1 MPTGSKDPEIL
12 LSWLL
17 DSMGLVRRK
26 SESGTLDE
34 AQGAIHRLMMG
45 ALLSEPLAGWDAKSL
60 GEASGLSQTGVHHQL
75 VKLRESG
82 LVSAQTDGRW
92 HVHVLRGG
100 SISSAVD
107 ILSAEAKAILSLRM
121 SELGQFVTES
131 DERMTIPVEDESPE
145 FRIVIAEPGAISD
158 DMDSLDCLV
167 NDLGLTGDRA
177 RADDKLARNVLE
189 ELARGTSA
197 ITILALSEKMGET
210 RSRVGRGL
218 DRMRSAGIV
227 ERVPMMDRIAQDVY
241 LGVMRQHD
249 ARGADWLMTRGGLGR
264 LDDGI
269 SRKLL
274 SGAKKGSLNIEKVQ
288 TILEPVGL
296 DAQRVLLNTL
306 GGRMPYG
313 FRIAGRDGEA
323 ISERVMRNA
332 DRTLRRLRTVA
343 GRLDE
348 ALSN

>member
-60 GEASGLSQTGVHHQL
+60 GEASGLSQTGVQHQL

-82 LVSAQTDGRW
+82 LVSTQPDGRW
-92 HVHVLRGG
+92 VHVLRGG
-100 SISSAVD
+100 SISAAVE
-107 ILSAEAKAILSLRM
+107 ILSAEAKAILGLRM

-131 DERMTIPVEDESPE
+131 DERMSIPADGDPPE
-145 FRIVIAEPGAISD
+145 FRIVIAEPGASSEG
-158 DMDSLDCLV
+158 MDSLDSLV
-167 NDLGLTGDRA
+167 YDLGLSGDRA
-177 RADDKLARNVLE
+177 RADDKLARNVIE
-189 ELARGTSA
+189 ELANRTSA

-210 RSRVGRGL
+210 RSRIGRAV

-264 LDDGI
+264 LEEGV
-269 SRKLL
+269 SRKLIN
-274 SGAKKGSLNIEKVQ
+274 GAKKSSLSIEKVQ
-288 TILEPVGL
+288 SILEPVSL

-313 FRIAGRDGEA
+313 FRIAGRNGEE

>member
-60 GEASGLSQTGVHHQL
+60 GEASGLSQTGVQHQL

-82 LVSAQTDGRW
+82 LVSTQPDGRW
-92 HVHVLRGG
+92 VHVLRGG
-100 SISSAVD
+100 SISAAVE
-107 ILSAEAKAILSLRM
+107 ILSAEAKAILGLRM

-131 DERMTIPVEDESPE
+131 DERMSIPADGEPPE
-145 FRIVIAEPGAISD
+145 FRIVIAEPGASSEGV
-158 DMDSLDCLV
+158 DSLDRLV
-167 NDLGLTGDRA
+167 SDLGLSGDRA
-177 RADDKLARNVLE
+177 RADDKLARNVIE
-189 ELARGTSA
+189 ELANRTSA

-210 RSRVGRGL
+210 RSRIGRAV

-264 LDDGI
+264 LEEGV
-269 SRKLL
+269 SRKLIN
-274 SGAKKGSLNIEKVQ
+274 GAKKSSLSIEKVHS
-288 TILEPVGL
+288 ILEPVSL

-313 FRIAGRDGEA
+313 FRIAGRNGEE

-332 DRTLRRLRTVA
+332 DRTLRRLQTVA